1 MRKVFDLDG
10 LDCANCAAKIEA
22 AIRVLPGVKNASVT
36 FMTQKLML
44 ETEEKMA
51 DVLAEGKKLVAKLE
65 PDCEIMD

>member
-44 ETEEKMA
+44 ETEENMD
-51 DVLAEGKKLVAKLE
+51 DVLAEVKKLVAKIE

>member
-22 AIRVLPGVKNASVT
+22 AIQALPGVKNASVT
-36 FMTQKLML
+36 FMTQKLVL
-44 ETEEKMA
+44 ETEENMD
-51 DVLAEGKKLVAKLE
+51 DVLAEVKKLVAKIE

>member
-36 FMTQKLML
+36 FMTQKLVL
-44 ETEEKMA
+44 ETEENMD
-51 DVLAEGKKLVAKLE
+51 DVLAEVKKLVAKIE